1 MYRVFLIV
9 PVLASITRSG
19 VILSGVILSGV
30 ILAGTAQAQ
39 ADSPPFVIS
48 GEVTVTKVSDGDS
61 LRSGRLKIRLHGI
74 DAPELKQTCTAAD
87 GAAWPCG
94 RAARTAMEEMVGRPL
109 SCELRD
115 VDRYGRL
122 IMQCHAGET
131 DIAEQLVAQ
140 GLALAYRRYSTDY
153 VAAEEAAEADARGMW
168 QGRFEPPWAWRK
180 KN

>member
-9 PVLASITRSG
+9 PLLASITR
-19 VILSGVILSGV
+19 SGVILSGV

-87 GAAWPCG
+87 GAEWPCG